1 MKYLND
7 YTEDKQTELLNRLG
21 AFFAFNQKQFRA
33 QRKDGEKYTSL
44 GSGTIVPA
52 RNAKALI
59 DGMGKI
65 VAEGIKEDKRDHT
78 PEQIIQRELANHECF
93 YTGDIAPC
101 IDALDGYGFS
111 KNEVRAVFNKEY
123 AHAVEN

>member
-1 MKYLND
+1 MKYLNE
-7 YTEDKQTELLNRLG
+7 YTEDKQTELLDRLG
-21 AFFAFNQKQFRA
+21 AFFAFSQKQFHE

-65 VAEGIKEDKRDHT
+65 VAEGIKEDKSDHT
-78 PEQIIQRELANHECF
+78 PEQIIKRELANHECF
-93 YTGDIAPC
+93 YTGDLTSAL
-101 IDALDGYGFS
+101 DALDGYGFS
-111 KNEVRAVFNKEY
+111 KDKIRAVFNKEY